1 MANGMIMG
9 DCLQN
14 DNFHFFKLLY
24 YFISHNFIQSF
35 IGAINFSIAP
45 FFCTK
50 TTIAFFNA

>member
-1 MANGMIMG
+1 MANGMIMD